1 MKRTARTSPTL
12 LDTHVTL
19 GSRAWTRKLR
29 TAAACARRAAA
40 AAIDGADHAQG
51 PPFRRT
57 RGRVSMEISI
67 LLTTDQAVRRLNAS
81 FRGIDKPTNVLS
93 FPAFSDGDIAPPA
106 GTPVLLGD
114 IAVAFGTTDREARAE
129 GKTLAAHLSH
139 LVVHGVL
146 HLLGYDHQ
154 RDRDAMKMELLE
166 TEILAGLGIANPYAE
181 ASKESAPVPK
191 VRPRRQKSL
200 PRKRGKA

>member
-1 MKRTARTSPTL
+1 MKRAARPSPPV
-12 LDTHVTL
+12 LDIHVTL

-29 TAAACARRAAA
+29 TAAACAKRAATA
-40 AAIDGADHAQG
+40 AVDGADKLQS
-51 PPFRRT
+51 PSTRRALERT
-57 RGRVSMEISI
+57 PREISI
-67 LLTTDQAVRRLNAS
+67 FLATDQAVRRLNAS

-93 FPAFSDGDIAPPA
+93 FPAFSEGDAAPPKGA
-106 GTPVLLGD
+106 PTLLGD

-166 TEILAGLGIANPYAE
+166 TEILAGLGIANPYATAPQDL
-181 ASKESAPVPK
+181 ASVPK
-191 VRPRRQKSL
+191 ARPRRRKS
-200 PRKRGKA
+200 PARKRGPA